1 MHEYVKYADGTLVVF
16 SDIRKKDNGEEYII
30 VSFERPK
37 EYGFDTVIFEL
48 PSCNIVKKD
57 GHYTDDEIA
66 IFKTVVERGV
76 RYFFNSARKGK
87 LQNDK
92 PIVTNKYKIITLCG
106 SIKFKDEFMRVQEKL
121 TLDGNIVLTP
131 NFFNSIKKEDIDEK
145 TKKMLDEMHKQ
156 KIDLSDEIY
165 VINVGGYIGEST
177 KNEIEYAKARGK
189 EVSFMENKKT
199 E

>member
-131 NFFNSIKKEDIDEK
+131 NFFNNIKKEDI
-145 TKKMLDEMHKQ
+145 
-156 KIDLSDEIY
+156 
-165 VINVGGYIGEST
+165 
-177 KNEIEYAKARGK
+177 
-189 EVSFMENKKT
+189 
-199 E
+199 